1 MGVRFGV
8 CYAWD
13 VHEQN
18 EAERIERECQQ
29 IELQYVHGL
38 REKMIEKNTQQL
50 KELLEKE

>member
-13 VHEQN
+13 VHEQK

-29 IELQYVHGL
+29 IELRYIHGL
-38 REKMIEKNTQQL
+38 REKMIDKNTQQL
-50 KELLEKE
+50 NELLEKE